1 MSTIVEPGSYLL
13 QNACRFECIM
23 RVMNNF
29 IDDDAG
35 QYIMMRDA
43 NKSQLRVYAVPSLE
57 SQSGDQDDD
66 DDEVQDSAPVE

>member
-1 MSTIVEPGSYLL
+1 
-13 QNACRFECIM
+13 M
-23 RVMNNF
+23 RVMINF

-66 DDEVQDSAPVE
+66 DDEVQDSTPVE